1 MYIPAIVTPL
11 EINSNPIAPEKIYI
25 NKPNFKKTYKKTKN
39 ILVEYPKDFG
49 SQTKLGIRYVIYS
62 VLFIYY
68 F

>member
-11 EINSNPIAPEKIYI
+11 EINSNPIAPEKLYI
-25 NKPNFKKTYKKTKN
+25 NKPNVKKTYKKNKKHSGW
-39 ILVEYPKDFG
+39 ISKDFG